1 MLAGPTTDRPSRARP
16 VADAPVA
23 ALVAAAEDL
32 AKGWLLELVAA
43 GPLDAAAALPF
54 AELAREG
61 PALCAAVARGLRDDA
76 ELARLAPGG
85 DLAPLAARAGA
96 LAGARDAASAV
107 AAIDALRRVLWEA
120 ALTELPRAPGTLVAD
135 LADRLAATS
144 ATVVAATLSPRS
156 PAPAPPPTGEPATSP
171 PGSPAPGASAPDL
184 AGEPDRFADAGGAYD
199 GAAAAAGE
207 PDRFTDAGADRPPR
221 EPARAAGRLAAGGGA
236 HDGAAAAAGEPDRL
250 AAADADPGEL
260 ADVAD
265 RFAGGAHDGAVG
277 AADESHRFSAAD
289 TEPGAP
295 LDATDRSAGGGA
307 DYGVA
312 EEPAGSAEDA
322 ADEPPTELAGGRPS
336 GGGRGRSWF
345 GRRGRD
351 VEQLAELTRA
361 VAEAR
366 VRVADLRA
374 ERPAQIVRPP
384 LGDESFGDGSPP
396 RVADGDPRIHLA
408 ARTAEFV
415 ADGRPFAVL
424 LVELDGVEALLAA
437 ERDDEI
443 ARAVDAAERALE
455 DLARPGDAIRRE
467 APGRLWLTLPG
478 AGPAG
483 ARALALRAAAAVER
497 AADHRGRPL
506 TATVGVAVCP
516 RDGTDADALAEHA
529 EDDLLAAQAAGTHG
543 GEPPA
548 V

>member
-1 MLAGPTTDRPSRARP
+1 M
-16 VADAPVA
+16 
-23 ALVAAAEDL
+23 
-32 AKGWLLELVAA
+32 
-43 GPLDAAAALPF
+43 
-54 AELAREG
+54 
-61 PALCAAVARGLRDDA
+61 
-76 ELARLAPGG
+76 
-85 DLAPLAARAGA
+85 
-96 LAGARDAASAV
+96 
-107 AAIDALRRVLWEA
+107 
-120 ALTELPRAPGTLVAD
+120 
-135 LADRLAATS
+135 
-144 ATVVAATLSPRS
+144 
-156 PAPAPPPTGEPATSP
+156 
-171 PGSPAPGASAPDL
+171 
-184 AGEPDRFADAGGAYD
+184 
-199 GAAAAAGE
+199 
-207 PDRFTDAGADRPPR
+207 
-221 EPARAAGRLAAGGGA
+221 
-236 HDGAAAAAGEPDRL
+236 
-250 AAADADPGEL
+250 
-260 ADVAD
+260 
-265 RFAGGAHDGAVG
+265 HDGAVG

-295 LDATDRSAGGGA
+295 LDTTDRSAGGGA

-322 ADEPPTELAGGRPS
+322 ADEPPAELAGGRPS
-336 GGGRGRSWF
+336 GGGGRGRSWF